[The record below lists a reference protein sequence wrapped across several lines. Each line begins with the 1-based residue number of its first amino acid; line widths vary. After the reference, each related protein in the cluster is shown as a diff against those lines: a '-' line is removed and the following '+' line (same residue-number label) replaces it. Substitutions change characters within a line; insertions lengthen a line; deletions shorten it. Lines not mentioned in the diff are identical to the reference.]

1 MIKPITTMSQ
11 RLTNEIQNPMTIIQ
25 TISQETD
32 FPEKQV
38 AAVIELL
45 DQGCTIPFMAR
56 YRKEKTGSLD
66 EVALAGIR
74 DRVSGLKTLAAR
86 KEAIIKSLKERD
98 LFTKSLGN
106 AIERASS
113 MAGLEDL
120 YEQYRPKKRTRA
132 SMAKEKGLEP
142 LARWIL
148 NCPEKDPEAEAGKY
162 IDPDRKIASAE
173 EALAGARDI
182 IAEMIND
189 DPRVRGD
196 IRELFFR
203 SALITS
209 TVKKGKKEEGSKYRD
224 YFDWSEPAFK
234 APSHRVL
241 AMLRGSNE
249 SLLTVHVLPSE
260 EKALAIIHRFYLKKK
275 KTSANS
281 LNQIQEAARD
291 AYKRLLSKSI
301 EKESLQRLKKAA
313 DEQAVA
319 VFVNNLEQLLLAP
332 PLGEK
337 PILAMDPGFR
347 TGCKVVCLDA
357 RGKLLCHDVIFPL
370 AGNGQKAAKT
380 VVTLVQKH
388 GIGAIAVGNGTAGR
402 ETEQFVKRLNLPDS
416 VETVMVDESGASI

>member
-45 DQGCTIPFMAR
+45 DQGCTIPFMGR

-86 KEAIIKSLKERD
+86 KEAIIKSLKERN

-162 IDPDRKIASAE
+162 IDPDRKIASAA

-291 AYKRLLSKSI
+291 A
-301 EKESLQRLKKAA
+301 
-313 DEQAVA
+313 
-319 VFVNNLEQLLLAP
+319 
-332 PLGEK
+332 
-337 PILAMDPGFR
+337 
-347 TGCKVVCLDA
+347 
-357 RGKLLCHDVIFPL
+357 
-370 AGNGQKAAKT
+370 
-380 VVTLVQKH
+380 
-388 GIGAIAVGNGTAGR
+388 
-402 ETEQFVKRLNLPDS
+402 
-416 VETVMVDESGASI
+416 